1 MDDKNDPLMA
11 SIPSVAR
18 RLGIAKGLAYRMARE
33 GRLPSVLLGKRA
45 VRVPLARLQ
54 AWIAEQTREETEP
67 NVDAGTPDDAQ

>member
-1 MDDKNDPLMA
+1 MDDKNDPLME

-18 RLGIAKGLAYRMARE
+18 RLGIAKGLAYQMARD

-54 AWIAEQTREETEP
+54 AWITEQTREEP
-67 NVDAGTPDDAQ
+67 AQDNDVQG